1 MATRILHIDDDP
13 VMRDIVAF
21 SLSLDPAIELT
32 SCGDAREALAVATS
46 RAPDI
51 ILCDVVMPDMS
62 GPTMLAHLRENPNT
76 AKVPFVFITANARA
90 KELEALKALGSV
102 AVITKPFDPIT
113 LADTVI
119 DHLNLVR
126 KHEDLEQM

>member
-1 MATRILHIDDDP
+1 MATRILHIDDDS
-13 VMRDIVAF
+13 VMRDIVAL
-21 SLSLDPAIELT
+21 SLSLVPAIELT

-76 AKVPFVFITANARA
+76 AKIPFVFITANARA
-90 KELEALKALGSV
+90 KEVETLKALGSV

-113 LADTVI
+113 LAETVI

-126 KHEDLEQM
+126 EHEDREQM

>member
-1 MATRILHIDDDP
+1 LATRILHVDDDS

-21 SLSLDPAIELT
+21 SLSLVPAIELT

-46 RAPDI
+46 RAHDM
-51 ILCDVVMPDMS
+51 ILCDVVMPHMS
-62 GPTMLAHLRENPNT
+62 GPTMLAHLRKNTNT
-76 AKVPFVFITANARA
+76 AKIPFVFITANARA
-90 KELEALKALGSV
+90 KEVETLKALGSV

-113 LADTVI
+113 LAETLI

-126 KHEDLEQM
+126 EHEDREQM